1 MLKRREPLCG
11 HRLGGELGEGR
22 GASRQSCTEGEG
34 EARALQAGGGGGGL
48 EGGKGSQVWSALRQ
62 GSWGGWAIPP
72 PSGVPGIQRA
82 CLPRC
87 PPLFCRI
94 KTRSSPR
101 LNFFPQI
108 RQIQTSKTVDGESHQ
123 GKCSLGPGGGG
134 RFLKMAIDFG
144 MWRVGLGSC
153 PGPRPGPHGFSR
165 VTLTSAVHRK

>member
-1 MLKRREPLCG
+1 MCG

-34 EARALQAGGGGGGL
+34 EARALQAGGGGWSGGREGQPGMVSPEARQLGGL
-48 EGGKGSQVWSALRQ
+48 GDS
-62 GSWGGWAIPP
+62 P

>member
-1 MLKRREPLCG
+1 MWPQA
-11 HRLGGELGEGR
+11 GR
-22 GASRQSCTEGEG
+22 GAGRGERGLKAELHRGRGRGQGLAGRVGGGSGGREGQPG
-34 EARALQAGGGGGGL
+34 VVSPEARQLGGL
-48 EGGKGSQVWSALRQ
+48 GDS
-62 GSWGGWAIPP
+62 P

-123 GKCSLGPGGGG
+123 GKCSLGPSGGGALFKNG
-134 RFLKMAIDFG
+134 N
-144 MWRVGLGSC
+144 
-153 PGPRPGPHGFSR
+153 
-165 VTLTSAVHRK
+165 